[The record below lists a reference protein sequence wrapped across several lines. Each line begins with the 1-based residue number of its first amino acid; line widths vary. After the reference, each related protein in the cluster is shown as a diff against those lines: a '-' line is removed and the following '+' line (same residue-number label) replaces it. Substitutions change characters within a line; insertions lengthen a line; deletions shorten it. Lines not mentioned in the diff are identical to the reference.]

1 MNIVEQAL
9 SKTKK
14 STSVSVNNLMV
25 IPLLAEI
32 DREPDY
38 LTLDE
43 ALAQGEVRVTETS
56 EAGDVP
62 ELRFENRSNRAVLL
76 VDGEELVGAKQNRV
90 LNLTILVPGKSTI
103 IIPVSCVEAGR
114 WSEMTPEF
122 STRGRAFFSAGR
134 ASKAQQVTDSLRAY
148 GSRRSRQG
156 EVWDEIAAKSERM
169 ASFSETAAM
178 ACLYEDYQEQVNEYL
193 QAIEVMDGQVGA
205 VFAINGQIRGVEL
218 FDCSATC
225 RKLMPKVI
233 KSYALDAIDE
243 ESTQPVDNGLDVEG
257 FLSAVA
263 QAEVSVHPAVG
274 EGEDIRISA
283 AEIAGGAL
291 EAHGRLIHLCAFRL
305 LNKGSQSGHHEGGVA
320 RSSQRIRHF
329 M

>member
-14 STSVSVNNLMV
+14 GTSVSVNNLMV

-114 WSEMTPEF
+114 W
-122 STRGRAFFSAGR
+122 RA
-134 ASKAQQVTDSLRAY
+134 AQSVAHL
-148 GSRRSRQG
+148 
-156 EVWDEIAAKSERM
+156 
-169 ASFSETAAM
+169 
-178 ACLYEDYQEQVNEYL
+178 
-193 QAIEVMDGQVGA
+193 VG
-205 VFAINGQIRGVEL
+205 
-218 FDCSATC
+218 
-225 RKLMPKVI
+225 
-233 KSYALDAIDE
+233 
-243 ESTQPVDNGLDVEG
+243 
-257 FLSAVA
+257 
-263 QAEVSVHPAVG
+263 
-274 EGEDIRISA
+274 
-283 AEIAGGAL
+283 
-291 EAHGRLIHLCAFRL
+291 
-305 LNKGSQSGHHEGGVA
+305 
-320 RSSQRIRHF
+320 
-329 M
+329 